1 MGAKDEALAETK
13 MDMTPMIDVT
23 FQLIIFFMCNIKF
36 KMLEGKLQTYLPKD
50 VGVNT
55 TPQDKVLEKVDV
67 RIIRKV
73 TKKELDLDNIDR
85 YREWSSAGGT
95 TMDQV
100 QILLQGAPV
109 KDLKSLQAQLNEIRR
124 KIPAPTDPK
133 EEDSI
138 KMNLEP
144 MAGVLYEDVV
154 QVVDIA
160 LGAKFTSLTFRGIE
174 LDA

>member
-1 MGAKDEALAETK
+1 MGAKDEAQAETK

-55 TPQDKVLEKVDV
+55 TPQEKVLEKVDI

-73 TKKELDLDNIDR
+73 LKKDLGLDDVKNFKTWAD
-85 YREWSSAGGT
+85 AGGT

-100 QILLQGAPV
+100 QILLQGSPV

-133 EEDSI
+133 EEDTI

>member
-1 MGAKDEALAETK
+1 MGAKEEAQAETK

-55 TPQDKVLEKVDV
+55 TPQDKVLEKVDI

-73 TKKELDLDNIDR
+73 LKKDLELDNIEKFR
-85 YREWSSAGGT
+85 AWSEAGGT

-100 QILLQGAPV
+100 QILLQGNPV
-109 KDLKSLQAQLNEIRR
+109 KDLKSLQAQLNEIRK

-133 EEDSI
+133 EEDTI

>member
-1 MGAKDEALAETK
+1 MGAKEEAQAETK

-55 TPQDKVLEKVDV
+55 TPQDKVLEKVDI

-73 TKKELDLDNIDR
+73 LKKDLGLDDLKKF
-85 YREWSSAGGT
+85 REWSDSGGT

-100 QILLQGAPV
+100 QILLQGSPG
-109 KDLKSLQAQLNEIRR
+109 KDLKQLQAQLNEIRK

-133 EEDSI
+133 EEDTI